1 MFPSEGYFYVKS
13 QKNGLFV
20 SVDGEDEAGSKLV
33 TGPKGDDDSQLW
45 SYENGYLVSKQ
56 TAMVMDIE
64 GGDLKSDK
72 RVLQFNRKKTMT
84 HNQRWGIRDGFVYV
98 VADPRLV
105 LDTQEDEG
113 SYITVAVKKS
123 EENDLQQ
130 WYLEPYE
137 GDC

>member
-20 SVDGEDEAGSKLV
+20 SVDGEDE
-33 TGPKGDDDSQLW
+33 GDDDSQKVYSCGVMKMDIWFL
-45 SYENGYLVSKQ
+45 SKLQ
-56 TAMVMDIE
+56 WASIMMDIE

-72 RVLQFNRKKTMT
+72 RVLQYNRKKTMT